1 MGSLFLGRGVQ
12 MLYCAVAWLW
22 GGATFFPLITLILGI
37 SSLKPVYERLEE
49 FICFP
54 LHTNRSQSHWRYLY
68 LINLHVLLSHYK
80 IATTL
85 LSQSTAPSLA
95 PRACE
100 ILQCHK
106 GCRLQDYEVDFCFL
120 QEKWIN
126 KINRALRMWDL
137 VWRDKHWD
145 GEHHQWCLFGIKC
158 LFVVLGRELP
168 ASFQP
173 LRQDDSEAAF

>member
-1 MGSLFLGRGVQ
+1 

-80 IATTL
+80 MATTL
-85 LSQSTAPSLA
+85 LSQSAASSAQGLVKYFHVIRDVDCKTMKLTSVF
-95 PRACE
+95 
-100 ILQCHK
+100 
-106 GCRLQDYEVDFCFL
+106 CR
-120 QEKWIN
+120 KKKN
-126 KINRALRMWDL
+126 NRALRMWDL

-145 GEHHQWCLFGIKC
+145 GEQHQWCLFGIKC
-158 LFVVLGRELP
+158 LFVVLEIELP